1 MRVIVVK
8 FTLKPEF
15 RDRFLEASLGDAR
28 GANEDEPGC
37 LRFDVIQ
44 HESDPNTILFY
55 EVYRDQA
62 AFDAHLQAPH
72 FIKWRDAISPD
83 WYAAPVEP
91 NRGWS
96 IYPDDADWK

>member
-8 FTLKPEF
+8 FALKPEF
-15 RDRFLEASLGDAR
+15 RDRFLETSMEDAR

-44 HESDPNTILFY
+44 DESDPNTILFY

-62 AFDAHLQAPH
+62 AFDTHLETPH
-72 FIKWRDAISPD
+72 FVQWRDTLSEE
-83 WYAAPVEP
+83 WYAAPVEAT
-91 NRGWS
+91 RGWS
-96 IYPDDADWK
+96 IYPADADWK